1 VQGTETMKVADLMD
15 SNGSSWNWGLIEGIF
30 NAQDRET
37 ISKLSVMN
45 RDKEDKLIWSSTTK
59 EVTR

>member
-1 VQGTETMKVADLMD
+1 MKVADLMD
-15 SNGSSWNWGLIEGIF
+15 LNGSSWNWGLIEGIF